1 MSYEIPGFTRSYE
14 AAIDLSAKYLCF
26 VKKSGALLVGPA
38 AASDPVVGVL
48 QNKPNKPSTAGVFQ
62 GAERTSAT
70 VMISGVTRVIVGATA
85 VAAGDLLVIE
95 SGTTGKVV
103 PKGTASAGTAVVG
116 QAEEAGAAGAVIAML
131 LKPLGAVV

>member
-1 MSYEIPGFTRSYE
+1 MSYEIPGQTRSYE
-14 AAIDLSAKYLCF
+14 AAVDLSAKYLHF
-26 VKKSGALLVGPA
+26 VKKSGALVVASDA
-38 AASDPVVGVL
+38 AADPVVGVL
-48 QNKPNKPSTAGVFQ
+48 QNKPNKPSGAGVFQ
-62 GAERTSAT
+62 GAEKSSAT
-70 VMISGVTRVIVGATA
+70 VMISGVTRVIVGATP

-95 SGTTGKVV
+95 TTGRVV